1 MYIDDHLCGT
11 ISYSSGKTSYEIQ
24 CGRSGKTV
32 KIAQDSYRYPL
43 TLCEVEAYGSP
54 APVES
59 DESAATDQSAAVQT
73 TKELTFSGATQ
84 SWTLW
89 GGAASR
95 AIDGNTD
102 GRYSQR

>member
-11 ISYSSGKTSYEIQ
+11 ISYSSSKTSYEIQ

-54 APVES
+54 AP
-59 DESAATDQSAAVQT
+59 ATDQSAAVQT